1 MTEKV
6 PQTQPWLTVLVGLLV
21 ASGLMCSPAGAGTSS
36 ATLTVEV
43 TVVAE
48 PCTINNGNPITVDF
62 GDSVL
67 TTKVDG
73 SNYVKPVD
81 YTLDC
86 ADATSDDLKM
96 TISGTGAGFDGTV
109 LQASQTDLGIRL
121 LNNGTAMPLNQP
133 LNFSRGTSPVLQAV
147 PVKAPG
153 SKLTAGTFT
162 AVATLAVEYQ

>member
-1 MTEKV
+1 MTKATSV
-6 PQTQPWLTVLVGLLV
+6 RLRRMAGVMVLTAIPVM
-21 ASGLMCSPAGAGTSS
+21 ADSTP
-36 ATLTVEV
+36 ATLTINV
-43 TVVAE
+43 TVIAE
-48 PCTINNGNPITVDF
+48 PCTINGGNPIIVDF
-62 GDSVL
+62 GDDVL

-121 LNNGTAMPLNQP
+121 LNNGAAMPLNQP
-133 LNFSRGTSPVLQAV
+133 LDFRRGSQPVLEAV

-153 SKLTAGTFT
+153 SKLTAGKFT
-162 AVATLAVEYQ
+162 AAATLTVEYQ